1 MRCCFK
7 NKSDSK
13 KIWFNTECHLDIKHD
28 KSVTVVELWK
38 NTDIRPMFP
47 KTEIYFSHKIKNSDF
62 RMMVIDNTVMIHFSC
77 EMIEPIIKKLKE
89 SGIETKIE
97 IEVND
102 D

>member
-1 MRCCFK
+1 MRCCLK

-13 KIWFNTECHLDIKHD
+13 EIWFNTEYHLDIKHD
-28 KSVTVVELWK
+28 KSVTVIEFWK
-38 NTDIRPMFP
+38 INDIRSMFS

-62 RMMVIDNTVMIHFSC
+62 RMMVIDDTVFIQLSC
-77 EMIEPIIKKLKE
+77 EMIEPINKKLKE

-97 IEVND
+97 VND

>member
-38 NTDIRPMFP
+38 INDIRSVFP
-47 KTEIYFSHKIKNSDF
+47 KSEVYFSHKIKNSDF
-62 RMMVIDNTVMIHFSC
+62 RMMIIDDTVFIQLSC
-77 EMIEPIIKKLKE
+77 EMIEPVNKKLKE
-89 SGIETKIE
+89 SGFETKIE
-97 IEVND
+97 VDEI
-102 D
+102 

>member
-13 KIWFNTECHLDIKHD
+13 KIWFNTEYHLDIKHD
-28 KSVTVVELWK
+28 KSMTVVELW
-38 NTDIRPMFP
+38 NIEDIRPMFP
-47 KTEIYFSHKIKNSDF
+47 KTKIYFSHKIKNSDF
-62 RMMVIDNTVMIHFSC
+62 QMMVIDDTVLIHFSC
-77 EMIEPIIKKLKE
+77 EMIEPINKKLKE

-97 IEVND
+97 VND

>member
-13 KIWFNTECHLDIKHD
+13 KIWFNTEYHLDIKHD
-28 KSVTVVELWK
+28 KSMTVVELW
-38 NTDIRPMFP
+38 NIEDIRPMFS
-47 KTEIYFSHKIKNSDF
+47 KTKIYFSHKIKNSDF
-62 RMMVIDNTVMIHFSC
+62 QMMVIDDTVLIHFSC
-77 EMIEPIIKKLKE
+77 EMIEPINKKLKE

-97 IEVND
+97 VND

>member
-7 NKSDSK
+7 NKSNSK
-13 KIWFNTECHLDIKHD
+13 IIRFDTEYNLDIKHD
-28 KSVTVVELWK
+28 KSVTVVELW
-38 NTDIRPMFP
+38 NINDIRSGFP

-62 RMMVIDNTVMIHFSC
+62 RMMVIDDTVFIHLSC

-97 IEVND
+97 VD
-102 D
+102 DD